1 MALEEVKTYVFG
13 RQGVIEQEVADTRQ
27 RLLDLEEAT
36 LKHVGNVNGVVETEM
51 NRFEKVV
58 SAIEQHLVG
67 GIDNLKKENE
77 DFRIENGKWRVDYED
92 M

>member
-1 MALEEVKTYVFG
+1 M
-13 RQGVIEQEVADTRQ
+13 
-27 RLLDLEEAT
+27 DLEEAT